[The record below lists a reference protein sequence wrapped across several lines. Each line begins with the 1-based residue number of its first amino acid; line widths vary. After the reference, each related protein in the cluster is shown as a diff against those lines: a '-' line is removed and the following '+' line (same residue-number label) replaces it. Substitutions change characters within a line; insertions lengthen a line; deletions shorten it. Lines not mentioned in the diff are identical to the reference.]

1 MRLASLKL
9 LGPFVLLWFFA
20 TVSAPNGYV
29 GLVIAMGAVFVGIVI
44 SMATN
49 LILAELKKVQVRLEE
64 LRPREQTHTEVEHEE
79 LESWKSH

>member
-49 LILAELKKVQVRLEE
+49 LVLVELKKIQVRLEE
-64 LRPREQTHTEVEHEE
+64 LRPGTLTHTDVEHEE
-79 LESWKSH
+79 SESWKSH